1 MLDSEVTAPA
11 DSGDSPPVAVLDPS
25 VVVTRSR
32 RSLLRVM
39 ITSPML
45 ARFPPAPPH
54 WHVPIE
60 AAISGRDG

>member
-1 MLDSEVTAPA
+1 VLDSEVTAPA
-11 DSGDSPPVAVLDPS
+11 DSGDGPPVAVLDPS

-45 ARFPPAPPH
+45 ARFPSASRITAFGTSPLRP
-54 WHVPIE
+54 
-60 AAISGRDG
+60 